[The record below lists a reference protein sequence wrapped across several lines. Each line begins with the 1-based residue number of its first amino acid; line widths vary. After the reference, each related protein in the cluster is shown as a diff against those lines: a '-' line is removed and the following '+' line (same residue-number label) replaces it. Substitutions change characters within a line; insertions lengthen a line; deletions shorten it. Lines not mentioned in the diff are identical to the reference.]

1 MSAPQTACVAA
12 ADTGHPH
19 WCDSARCSS
28 LPNGPDIA
36 PTLLHDGVMQSW
48 RVDDCKLELRLVQA
62 DDPLDPVRGP
72 VGQPRVELLVTS
84 ECRGFRDGDV
94 ILTVA
99 EATDLVHRVQAL
111 LDVAARDGR

>member
-1 MSAPQTACVAA
+1 MSAPQTACMA
-12 ADTGHPH
+12 ADAGTNHPD
-19 WCDSARCSS
+19 WCDSGNCNS

-36 PTLLHDGVMQSW
+36 PTLLHGGVMQSW
-48 RVDDCKLELRLVQA
+48 RVDDARLKLQLVRT
-62 DDPLDPVRGP
+62 DDPLDPVSGP

-99 EATDLVHRVQAL
+99 EATDLVHRVQ
-111 LDVAARDGR
+111 RDGR